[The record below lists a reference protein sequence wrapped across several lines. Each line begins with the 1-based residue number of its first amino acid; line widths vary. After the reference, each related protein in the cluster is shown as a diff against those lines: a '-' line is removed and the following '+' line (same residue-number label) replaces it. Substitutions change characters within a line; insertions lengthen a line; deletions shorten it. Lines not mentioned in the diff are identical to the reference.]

1 MKRPDHKK
9 LLNGL
14 EQLLNAARKDKIMY
28 LNAADRQ
35 NLPAFKRFFNQQALL
50 RNQLFNDL
58 SAILSQ
64 KGIEVDPLLLRRP
77 DIQQY
82 MLTSPDREKKNPFK
96 KLLRADNLLLQSL
109 YEVIR
114 IETDETVEKRLMQHL
129 QKIKAGVVESEGYN
143 EHLSYKVVSA

>member
-1 MKRPDHKK
+1 MIRSDHKK
-9 LLNGL
+9 LVQGL
-14 EQLLNAARKDKIMY
+14 ERLLNAARKDKIMY

-50 RNQLFNDL
+50 RNRLFHDI
-58 SAILSQ
+58 SSILSQ

-96 KLLRADNLLLQSL
+96 KLLRADGQLMHGLR
-109 YEVIR
+109 EVIAM
-114 IETDETVEKRLMQHL
+114 ETDSSEEKRLMQHL
-129 QKIKAGVVESEGYN
+129 QKVKAGMVESEAYD
-143 EHLSYKVVSA
+143 EHLSFSVVSA